1 VTFAQRTEM
10 QRRWVPDIASRFRDD
25 EQNLSF
31 LSAINV
37 QAMGGS
43 ATIGA

>member
-1 VTFAQRTEM
+1 MARVL
-10 QRRWVPDIASRFRDD
+10 RDD

-37 QAMGGS
+37 QAMQGS

>member
-1 VTFAQRTEM
+1 MFAPASCLRS
-10 QRRWVPDIASRFRDD
+10 PDIASRFRDD

-43 ATIGA
+43 ATIGV